1 MGAANACLTSLYIM
15 TSPNMSK
22 KVYLEEIIDRVVL
35 YIKYHLSNTIF
46 PSYDSTYKL
55 DNKKKDGRR
64 KKSTP
69 MSGKGISNLYTKIS
83 ELVNLLS
90 ELLNIQILTDT
101 SVLHASSMGISPFFV
116 ENVSEL
122 QLACLKLVTTVC
134 FHSHHFRSNKFI
146 VFAFRYLLSM
156 RLIAEFCWM
165 IF

>member
-1 MGAANACLTSLYIM
+1 MERVMGAADACLISMYIM

-22 KVYLEEIIDRVVL
+22 KVYLEETIDRVVL
-35 YIKYHLSNTIF
+35 YIKYHFSNTIF

-64 KKSTP
+64 KKNTP
-69 MSGKGISNLYTKIS
+69 SSGKGISVLYTKMS

-90 ELLNIQILTDT
+90 ELMNVQILTDT

-122 QLACLKLVTTVC
+122 QLACLKLVRTVSL
-134 FHSHHFRSNKFI
+134 FVPFP
-146 VFAFRYLLSM
+146 VDLL
-156 RLIAEFCWM
+156 
-165 IF
+165 